1 MKNDFWHFLK
11 LQNWKCGRMGPVF
24 FLQKNRFS
32 GFHFQINQLNS
43 HLNQLRNPLELHKN
57 PFQAHF
63 QDMLLLLHPHHRH
76 CVLGIRNS
84 DGSGTRNWIFGYYRV
99 PEFGYPDSCIRNQPK
114 NGFKASWT
122 RLFFIFFAKFFAYLM
137 IFQSFAEPYLWKNHQ
152 ICPPKLW

>member
-1 MKNDFWHFLK
+1 
-11 LQNWKCGRMGPVF
+11 MGPVF

-99 PEFGYPDSCIRNQPK
+99 PEIEFSGTIGYPNSGTRIRVFGISQK
-114 NGFKASWT
+114 MGLRQVEQDFSS
-122 RLFFIFFAKFFAYLM
+122 FFLPNFLPI
-137 IFQSFAEPYLWKNHQ
+137 
-152 ICPPKLW
+152 